1 MQFGSLPDVL
11 ATNCDEEIVHSLAHL
26 REYWSSLV
34 RNNREKL
41 LKIDVYTIE
50 TLQLLAP
57 GISTRDRTTA
67 KGIVLSG
74 AVFSN
79 FTQSERSSIWKKMKK
94 KDQVIPSL
102 YTFFRNMRYLKSC
115 ADCIKRLVVFSQ
127 YRSTVKSAMG
137 GIFKPADPASRE
149 CLIQTSETGFRR
161 YLDPQADHADLGYRQ
176 LWLYA
181 MRHYPNLAKEPESD
195 DLVAKPGCEKAD
207 ETALYNMAVLAQK
220 LGFDSPQIRELTSQS
235 PDHQIARAALLKAR
249 KPDQYRYGDIFESLA
264 GTIVGCFSLATPID
278 HHASREQVD

>member
-1 MQFGSLPDVL
+1 
-11 ATNCDEEIVHSLAHL
+11 EIVHSLAHL

-102 YTFFRNMRYLKSC
+102 YTFFRNMR
-115 ADCIKRLVVFSQ
+115 
-127 YRSTVKSAMG
+127 
-137 GIFKPADPASRE
+137 
-149 CLIQTSETGFRR
+149 
-161 YLDPQADHADLGYRQ
+161 
-176 LWLYA
+176 
-181 MRHYPNLAKEPESD
+181 
-195 DLVAKPGCEKAD
+195 
-207 ETALYNMAVLAQK
+207 
-220 LGFDSPQIRELTSQS
+220 
-235 PDHQIARAALLKAR
+235 
-249 KPDQYRYGDIFESLA
+249 
-264 GTIVGCFSLATPID
+264 
-278 HHASREQVD
+278 